1 MNKKGKVVITK
12 FSNRPWIKAVVQ
24 ARKILGVKGFAA
36 VKKGTDLYKKAKE
49 LYELSMFPWLAP
61 SVDLYDHPAL

>member
-1 MNKKGKVVITK
+1 M
-12 FSNRPWIKAVVQ
+12 VQ

>member
-1 MNKKGKVVITK
+1 M
-12 FSNRPWIKAVVQ
+12 VQ

-49 LYELSMFPWLAP
+49 LYELSKRVCWWAP
-61 SVDLYDHPAL
+61 LVDLYDHPAL